1 MSVTDSIL
9 ETLFFMTMNS
19 RLLTDTDDL
28 ENNENDSAT
37 HDADSKTL
45 TSTIKLEDENIGNIR
60 FYPPLFMQRYSFTA
74 KVLEKH
80 DVKWVADLGCSECG
94 IIRFYREVPSLHKIQ
109 LVDIDRPTLEFNKYL
124 IKPRPSDY
132 IFKRENPLSIEIY
145 EGNATDLDHR
155 IIGCD
160 AVSMVEFIEH
170 LYPET
175 LHQVEES
182 VFGRLHPSLIV
193 VTTPNYEF
201 NSLFPGEP
209 RFRHYDHK
217 FEWTRSEFQ
226 KWGQDICDR
235 YRYTVEFSGIGDPP
249 LESQHVSYCSQA
261 AIFTSPSTHK
271 IDVDIDHCNH
281 YSLVAES
288 TFPHRDKAKLSS
300 DEILKLE
307 VPYTINLLKRDCSL
321 MVSDH
326 SSEGEDEV
334 EDQVLIPI
342 SRLMNFSTISK
353 IVDEDSLRKFLVENG
368 YQFTGDQSK
377 IIIPLEVE
385 WNDMYG
391 SDYEDFDTEI
401 PAGQTVSISTN
412 DAQELE

>member
-1 MSVTDSIL
+1 
-9 ETLFFMTMNS
+9 MNS
-19 RLLTDTDDL
+19 KLPTDTNDL

-37 HDADSKTL
+37 HDADSQKL
-45 TSTIKLEDENIGNIR
+45 TSTIKLEDENIGSIR

-94 IIRFYREVPSLHKIQ
+94 IVRFYREVPSLHKIQ
-109 LVDIDRPTLEFNKYL
+109 LVDIDQPTLEFNKNL

-145 EGNATDLDHR
+145 EGSATDLDQR

-175 LHQVEES
+175 LTQVEES
-182 VFGRLHPSLIV
+182 VFGHLHPSLVV

-249 LESQHVSYCSQA
+249 TESQHVGYCSQA
-261 AIFTSPSTHK
+261 AIFTSSFPRK
-271 IDVDIDHCNH
+271 ID
-281 YSLVAES
+281 VAES
-288 TFPHRDKAKLSS
+288 TFPHKDKAKLTS

-307 VPYTINLLKRDCSL
+307 VPYTINLLKQGRSL
-321 MVSDH
+321 MDTDH
-326 SSEGEDEV
+326 SSEGEDED

-391 SDYEDFDTEI
+391 SDYEDFETEI
-401 PAGQTVSISTN
+401 PAGQTISISTN